1 MSRERN
7 GTESAVFFAM
17 KRISIDPSFR
27 RPRIFIPVVLFLLLT
42 TLIPAQTVFE
52 ESWERRDNERQP
64 PIKVMDALGIKP
76 GMSVGEVGAG
86 RGRYTVYL
94 ADRVGPAGKVY
105 AEDIDRDS
113 LDVLRARIK
122 RTGLGNT
129 EVILGEVEDPL
140 FPKKTLDVVIMV
152 LSYHHLARPVAL
164 LKNLIPSLKPGA
176 VVAVLDPDAVKD
188 PGSRASEYTSKEKIE
203 REAGQAGFELVRVED
218 FLTRDNLFVLR
229 VKTS

>member
-1 MSRERN
+1 M
-7 GTESAVFFAM
+7 T
-17 KRISIDPSFR
+17 PSFR
-27 RPRIFIPVVLFLLLT
+27 RTHFLLPVAFVLLLT
-42 TLIPAQTVFE
+42 ALVSAQTVLE
-52 ESWERRDNERQP
+52 ESWERHDNERQP

-76 GMSVGEVGAG
+76 GMTVGEVGAG

-94 ADRVGPAGKVY
+94 ADRVGPTGKVY
-105 AEDIDRDS
+105 AEDIDRES
-113 LDVLRARIK
+113 LDALRARLK

-140 FPKKTLDVVIMV
+140 FPNSSLDAVLMV

-176 VVAVLDPDAVKD
+176 IVAVLDPDAVKD
-188 PGSRASEYTSKEKIE
+188 PGSRSSEYTSKEKIE

-229 VKTS
+229 VKTL